1 MGSKDNFT
9 AERVAGFKC
18 EPGKQQT
25 IYWDGKLVGLGLRVT
40 QKGTKAYIFEGRLK
54 GKTIRMTIGSP
65 AVWPLESQWRYD
77 QATGKEVLHSEGA
90 REKAKQYS
98 TQLDNGINPAVKK
111 REDLAAIEAER
122 AEKLAAIE
130 AERMAKILQEAS
142 AKAEDERLSVTL
154 GDVWPLYIQARRDK
168 WSPLHLRDHEYLASR
183 GGELR
188 KRSKEKTAPGPLA
201 ALLDLRLVELD
212 APTLQAWLT
221 TEAKHRPT
229 AAALSYRLLRAAI
242 GWIDGVPQYT
252 GMVPQGAITAPG
264 VRQAL
269 PRPRVKYDDCLE
281 SRDLASW
288 FASVRKIQNPVI
300 SAYLQALLLTGARR
314 DALASLKWADVDFTR
329 ESIRVKDKE
338 RSKREQRVAYSK
350 VPLPPYVAS
359 LLRDLQ
365 RINETAPTVRYM
377 REMEATGRTWE
388 PSPWVFFSKTA
399 KTGRLQEPR
408 PAHVE
413 ALEDAGL
420 PHMTLH
426 GLRRSFAS
434 FCESIE
440 VPDGISRDI
449 QLHAP
454 QGVREKAYIRRPI
467 DLLRKWHIKIEAW
480 ILHEAGIEQPSI
492 EPGKLQLVATGA

>member
-1 MGSKDNFT
+1 MGSQDNFT

-25 IYWDGKLVGLGLRVT
+25 IYWDGKQVGLGLRVT

-65 AVWPLESQWRYD
+65 AVWPLETQWRYD
-77 QATGKEVLHSEGA
+77 QATGKDVRHFMGA
-90 REKAKQYS
+90 REKAKEYS
-98 TQLDNGINPAVKK
+98 VDIDNGINPAVKK
-111 REDLAAIEAER
+111 RDDLAAIEAER
-122 AEKLAAIE
+122 AEKLAEQESAQ
-130 AERMAKILQEAS
+130 AEIA
-142 AKAEDERLSVTL
+142 RLTVTL
-154 GDVWPLYIQARRDK
+154 GDVWPLYIQARKDK

-183 GGELR
+183 GGALR
-188 KRSKEKTAPGPLA
+188 KRSKQKTAPGPLA
-201 ALLDLRLVELD
+201 ALLDRRLVELD
-212 APTLQAWLT
+212 APTLQAWLA

-252 GMVPQGAITAPG
+252 GMVPQGAITAQG
-264 VRQAL
+264 VRDAL

-300 SAYLQALLLTGARR
+300 SSYLQALLLTGARR

-329 ESIRVKDKE
+329 ESIRIKDKE
-338 RSKREQRVAYSK
+338 GSKREQRVAYSK
-350 VPLPPYVAS
+350 VPLTPYVAS

-377 REMEATGRTWE
+377 REIEATGRTWE

-449 QLHAP
+449 QLHAK
-454 QGVREKAYIRRPI
+454 QGIREKAYIRRPI

-492 EPGKLQLVATGA
+492 EPGKLQLVATS

>member
-1 MGSKDNFT
+1 MGSKENFT

-111 REDLAAIEAER
+111 RDDLAAIEAER

-130 AERMAKILQEAS
+130 AERMVKILQEAS

-154 GDVWPLYIQARRDK
+154 GDVWPLYIQARKDK

-201 ALLDLRLVELD
+201 ALLDRRLVELD

-221 TEAKHRPT
+221 TEAKRRPT

-264 VRQAL
+264 VREAL

-300 SAYLQALLLTGARR
+300 L
-314 DALASLKWADVDFTR
+314 
-329 ESIRVKDKE
+329 
-338 RSKREQRVAYSK
+338 
-350 VPLPPYVAS
+350 
-359 LLRDLQ
+359 
-365 RINETAPTVRYM
+365 
-377 REMEATGRTWE
+377 
-388 PSPWVFFSKTA
+388 
-399 KTGRLQEPR
+399 
-408 PAHVE
+408 
-413 ALEDAGL
+413 
-420 PHMTLH
+420 
-426 GLRRSFAS
+426 
-434 FCESIE
+434 
-440 VPDGISRDI
+440 
-449 QLHAP
+449 
-454 QGVREKAYIRRPI
+454 
-467 DLLRKWHIKIEAW
+467 WHK
-480 ILHEAGIEQPSI
+480 
-492 EPGKLQLVATGA
+492 